1 MRGRGSPGLVTL
13 LTLIAVLSGACQVQ
27 QAPDAAAAATE
38 SGTAESP
45 EIPVDATTTAVPS
58 PTLPPPAPSTAAEP
72 TSSEPTSEE
81 PTSNEPSSDP
91 GQDDGP
97 SASDAN
103 LDEQAAAEQAPDPD
117 LVEAGAVG
125 PEPLP
130 PGLEAALSTSF
141 PDSAFL
147 LHPEVARGD
156 LNGDGVEDIV
166 VYAEAR
172 FADLPQGNLL
182 IPVIDTGEAFD
193 VQPPVELGRRIIID
207 TIGIRDGA
215 IEVSLFDRSPGEPLT
230 VITRRTT
237 LSISP
242 DSAGAAETA
251 APWIATATRVEPIDN
266 VTALQIARPATPV
279 AFELDGIGAVMS
291 DRIELRERHG
301 FVVHAAEQ
309 DVMVVTLTA
318 PAGVWLEAGLGDGAA
333 LVPIAEQTQRFATH
347 VPASGAWTVT
357 VASSL
362 PEPVDYR
369 LSIDV
374 FPAALGEGIATRDP
388 TGFWSSTH
396 VSPPALPD
404 DGPVVYLTFDDGPH
418 PTYTPQVLD
427 VLARHGARATFFVVG
442 HLAERYPLLIQRV
455 AHEGHTLANH
465 SWQHESL
472 ARVSKAAFDRSVGR
486 TQEILGPLA
495 TPCLR
500 PPYYAIG
507 KSTEEWSN
515 ELGLRLVGWSYS
527 PRDWEQRPAQAIAD
541 GLVARSSPGA
551 IILLHD
557 GGGPRSATVR
567 GLDMALERLSDRG
580 FEFKPLCR

>member
-1 MRGRGSPGLVTL
+1 MRGHGIPSLVRL
-13 LTLIAVLSGACQVQ
+13 LILTAVLSGACQVQ
-27 QAPDAAAAATE
+27 QGPNAAPATSELGVAERPDA
-38 SGTAESP
+38 SS
-45 EIPVDATTTAVPS
+45 DATSAAVPL
-58 PTLPPPAPSTAAEP
+58 PTLPPPAPSTPDEP
-72 TSSEPTSEE
+72 TSSEPASR
-81 PTSNEPSSDP
+81 EPSGDP
-91 GQDDGP
+91 GLPDDPEASGEGIDDQPAAQQDHEPDVVE
-97 SASDAN
+97 SDT
-103 LDEQAAAEQAPDPD
+103 
-117 LVEAGAVG
+117 VE

-130 PGLEAALSTSF
+130 ADLEAALRTSF
-141 PDSAFL
+141 PDSAFV

-156 LNGDGVEDIV
+156 LNGDGVEDVV
-166 VYAEAR
+166 VYVEAR
-172 FADLPQGNLL
+172 FADLPEGNLVV
-182 IPVIDTGEAFD
+182 PVVDTGEAFE
-193 VQPPVELGRRIIID
+193 VQPPVELGRHIIID
-207 TIGIRDGA
+207 TIDIRHGA
-215 IEVSLFDRSPGEPLT
+215 IEVSLFDRPPGEPLT
-230 VITRRTT
+230 VVTRRTT

-242 DSAGAAETA
+242 DSAGAAEPA
-251 APWIATATRVEPIDN
+251 AAWIATATRIEPINN
-266 VTALQIARPATPV
+266 VPALQITRPATPL
-279 AFELDGIGAVMS
+279 AFELDGIGTVMS
-291 DRIELRERHG
+291 DRIELRERHRY
-301 FVVHAAEQ
+301 VVHAAEH
-309 DVMVVTLTA
+309 DVMVATLTA
-318 PAGVWLEAGLGDGAA
+318 PAGVWLEARLGDGAA
-333 LVPIAEQTQRFATH
+333 QVPIAEQTQRFATH

-374 FPAALGEGIATRDP
+374 FPAALGEGIATRDA

-442 HLAERYPLLIQRV
+442 YLAERYPLLIQRI

-472 ARVSKAAFDRSVGR
+472 ARVSKTAFDRSVGR

-527 PRDWEQRPAQAIAD
+527 PRDWEQRPAQAIAN
-541 GLVARSSPGA
+541 GLVARSYPGA

>member
-1 MRGRGSPGLVTL
+1 MLI
-13 LTLIAVLSGACQVQ
+13 LTAVLSGACQVQ
-27 QAPDAAAAATE
+27 QGPNAAPATSELGVAERPDA
-38 SGTAESP
+38 SS
-45 EIPVDATTTAVPS
+45 DATSAAVPL
-58 PTLPPPAPSTAAEP
+58 PTLPPPAPSTPDEP
-72 TSSEPTSEE
+72 TSSEPASG
-81 PTSNEPSSDP
+81 EPSGDP
-91 GQDDGP
+91 GLPDDPEASGEGIDDQPAAQQDHEPDVVE
-97 SASDAN
+97 SDT
-103 LDEQAAAEQAPDPD
+103 
-117 LVEAGAVG
+117 VE

-130 PGLEAALSTSF
+130 ADLDAALRTSF
-141 PDSAFL
+141 PDSAFV

-156 LNGDGVEDIV
+156 LNGDGVEDVV
-166 VYAEAR
+166 VYVEAR
-172 FADLPQGNLL
+172 FADLPEGNLL
-182 IPVIDTGEAFD
+182 VPVVDTGEAFE
-193 VQPPVELGRRIIID
+193 VQPPVELGRHIIID
-207 TIGIRDGA
+207 TIDIRHGA
-215 IEVSLFDRSPGEPLT
+215 IEVSLFDRPPGEPLT
-230 VITRRTT
+230 VVTRRTT

-242 DSAGAAETA
+242 DSAGAAEPA
-251 APWIATATRVEPIDN
+251 AAWIATATRIEPINN
-266 VTALQIARPATPV
+266 VPALQITRPATPL
-279 AFELDGIGAVMS
+279 AFELDGIGTVMS
-291 DRIELRERHG
+291 DRIELRERHRY
-301 FVVHAAEQ
+301 VVHAAEH
-309 DVMVVTLTA
+309 DVMVATLTA
-318 PAGVWLEAGLGDGAA
+318 PAGVWLEARLGDGAA

-347 VPASGAWTVT
+347 VPASGAWTVR

-442 HLAERYPLLIQRV
+442 YLAERYPLLIQRI

-472 ARVSKAAFDRSVGR
+472 ARVSKTAFDRSVGR

-527 PRDWEQRPAQAIAD
+527 PRDWEQRPAQAIAN
-541 GLVARSSPGA
+541 GLVARSYPGA

>member
-1 MRGRGSPGLVTL
+1 MRGHGIPSLVRL
-13 LTLIAVLSGACQVQ
+13 LILTAVLSGACQVQ
-27 QAPDAAAAATE
+27 QGPNAAPATSELGVAERPDA
-38 SGTAESP
+38 SS
-45 EIPVDATTTAVPS
+45 DATSAAVPL
-58 PTLPPPAPSTAAEP
+58 PTLPPPAPSTPDEP
-72 TSSEPTSEE
+72 TSSEPASG
-81 PTSNEPSSDP
+81 EPSGDP
-91 GQDDGP
+91 GLPDDPEASGEGIDDQPAAQQDHEPDVVE
-97 SASDAN
+97 SDT
-103 LDEQAAAEQAPDPD
+103 
-117 LVEAGAVG
+117 VE

-130 PGLEAALSTSF
+130 ADLDAALRTSF
-141 PDSAFL
+141 PDSAFV

-156 LNGDGVEDIV
+156 LNGDGVEDVV
-166 VYAEAR
+166 VYVEAR
-172 FADLPQGNLL
+172 FADLPEGNLL
-182 IPVIDTGEAFD
+182 VPVVDTGEAFE
-193 VQPPVELGRRIIID
+193 VQPPVELGRHIIID
-207 TIGIRDGA
+207 TIDIRHGA
-215 IEVSLFDRSPGEPLT
+215 IEVSLFDRPPGEPLT
-230 VITRRTT
+230 VVTRRTT

-242 DSAGAAETA
+242 DSAGAAEPA
-251 APWIATATRVEPIDN
+251 AAWIATATRIEPINN
-266 VTALQIARPATPV
+266 VPALQITRPATPL
-279 AFELDGIGAVMS
+279 AFELDGIGTVMS
-291 DRIELRERHG
+291 DRIELRERHRY
-301 FVVHAAEQ
+301 VVHAAEH
-309 DVMVVTLTA
+309 DVMVATLTA
-318 PAGVWLEAGLGDGAA
+318 PAGVWLEARLGDGAA

-347 VPASGAWTVT
+347 VPASGAWTVR

-442 HLAERYPLLIQRV
+442 YLAERYPLLIQRI

-472 ARVSKAAFDRSVGR
+472 ARVSKTAFDRSVGR

-527 PRDWEQRPAQAIAD
+527 PRDWEQRPAQAIAN
-541 GLVARSSPGA
+541 GLVARSYPGA

>member
-1 MRGRGSPGLVTL
+1 MRERGAPGLVRL
-13 LTLIAVLSGACQVQ
+13 LILTAVLSGACQVQ
-27 QAPDAAAAATE
+27 QSPDAASVASESSVAGQTEVSTGAT
-38 SGTAESP
+38 S
-45 EIPVDATTTAVPS
+45 ATVPS
-58 PTLPPPAPSTAAEP
+58 PTLPPPAPSAPDEP
-72 TSSEPTSEE
+72 TSSEPSG
-81 PTSNEPSSDP
+81 DP
-91 GQDDGP
+91 GLLDDPEAADDGIDDQP
-97 SASDAN
+97 TAQ
-103 LDEQAAAEQAPDPD
+103 QAHEPDV
-117 LVEAGAVG
+117 VEADPVE

-130 PGLEAALSTSF
+130 GDLEAALRTSF
-141 PDSAFL
+141 PDAAYV

-156 LNGDGVEDIV
+156 LNGDGVEDFA
-166 VYAEAR
+166 VYVEAR
-172 FADLPQGNLL
+172 FADLPEGSLL
-182 IPVIDTGEAFD
+182 APVIDTGEAFD
-193 VQPPVELGRRIIID
+193 VQPPVELGRHIIID
-207 TIGIRDGA
+207 TIDIRDGA
-215 IEVSLFDRSPGEPLT
+215 VEVSFFDRSPGEPLT

-242 DSAGAAETA
+242 ESASASDPAAA
-251 APWIATATRVEPIDN
+251 WLATAIRVEPIAN
-266 VTALQIARPATPV
+266 VQALQITRPATPV
-279 AFELDGIGAVMS
+279 TFELDGIGTVMS
-291 DRIELRERHG
+291 DRIELRERHRY
-301 FVVHAAEQ
+301 VVHAAEQ

-318 PAGVWLEAGLGDGAA
+318 PAGVWLEAGLGGGAA
-333 LVPIAEQTQRFATH
+333 LVPIAEQTQRFGTD
-347 VPASGAWTVT
+347 VPASDAWTVT

-442 HLAERYPLLIQRV
+442 YLAERYPLLIQRI

-472 ARVSKAAFDRSVGR
+472 ARVSKTAFDRSVGR

-527 PRDWEQRPAQAIAD
+527 PRDWEQRPAQAIAN
-541 GLVARSSPGA
+541 GLVARSYPGA

>member
-1 MRGRGSPGLVTL
+1 MRKRGASGLVRL
-13 LTLIAVLSGACQVQ
+13 LILTAVLSGACQVQ
-27 QAPDAAAAATE
+27 QSPDAAPVASESSVAGQTEVSTGAT
-38 SGTAESP
+38 SA
-45 EIPVDATTTAVPS
+45 AVPS
-58 PTLPPPAPSTAAEP
+58 PTLPPPAPSASDEPTSDEP
-72 TSSEPTSEE
+72 TSS
-81 PTSNEPSSDP
+81 DP
-91 GQDDGP
+91 GLPDGPEAVDDGIDDQP
-97 SASDAN
+97 TAQEAH
-103 LDEQAAAEQAPDPD
+103 EPDV
-117 LVEAGAVG
+117 VEADPVE

-130 PGLEAALSTSF
+130 ADLEAALRTSF
-141 PDSAFL
+141 PDAAYV
-147 LHPEVARGD
+147 LHPEVGRGD
-156 LNGDGVEDIV
+156 LNGDGVDDFA
-166 VYAEAR
+166 VYVEAR
-172 FADLPQGNLL
+172 FADLPEGNLL
-182 IPVIDTGEAFD
+182 VPVIDTGADFD
-193 VQPPVELGRRIIID
+193 VQPPVELGRHIIID
-207 TIGIRDGA
+207 TTDIRDGA
-215 IEVSLFDRSPGEPLT
+215 VEVSFFDRSPGEPLT

-242 DSAGAAETA
+242 DSAGASDA
-251 APWIATATRVEPIDN
+251 APAWIATAIRVEPIAN
-266 VTALQIARPATPV
+266 VQALQINRPATQV
-279 AFELDGIGAVMS
+279 TFELDGIGTVMP
-291 DRIELRERHG
+291 DRIELRERHRY
-301 FVVHAAEQ
+301 VVHAAEQ
-309 DVMVVTLTA
+309 DVIVVTLTA
-318 PAGVWLEAGLGDGAA
+318 PAGVWLEAGLGDDAM
-333 LVPIAEQTQRFATH
+333 LVPIAEQTQRFATY

-357 VASSL
+357 VASTL
-362 PEPVDYR
+362 PEPADYR

-374 FPAALGEGIATRDP
+374 FPAALGAGIATRDP

-396 VSPPALPD
+396 ASPPALPD

-442 HLAERYPLLIQRV
+442 YLAERYPLLIQRI

-486 TQEILGPLA
+486 TQETLGPLA

-507 KSTEEWSN
+507 RFTEEWSN

-527 PRDWEQRPAQAIAD
+527 PRDWEQRPAQAIAN
-541 GLVARSSPGA
+541 GLVARSYPGA

>member
-1 MRGRGSPGLVTL
+1 MRRRGTPRLVSL
-13 LTLIAVLSGACQVQ
+13 LILTAVLSGACQVQ
-27 QAPDAAAAATE
+27 QGPDAAPVATE
-38 SGTAESP
+38 SGVAERS
-45 EIPVDATTTAVPS
+45 EISSDATAAAPS
-58 PTLPPPAPSTAAEP
+58 STLPPPAPGTADEP
-72 TSSEPTSEE
+72 ASSE
-81 PTSNEPSSDP
+81 PTSNEPSGDP
-91 GQDDGP
+91 EPPDDA
-97 SASDAN
+97 SASDAGT
-103 LDEQAAAEQAPDPD
+103 DDQPIVQQDREPDAAEADA
-117 LVEAGAVG
+117 VE

-130 PGLEAALSTSF
+130 AGLEAALRTSF
-141 PDSAFL
+141 PDSAFV
-147 LHPEVARGD
+147 LHREVARGD
-156 LNGDGVEDIV
+156 LNGDGVEDFA
-166 VYAEAR
+166 VYIEAR
-172 FADLPQGNLL
+172 FADLPEGNLL
-182 IPVIDTGEAFD
+182 VPVFDTGEAFD
-193 VQPPVELGRRIIID
+193 VQPPVELGRHIIID
-207 TIGIRDGA
+207 TIDIRDDA
-215 IEVSLFDRSPGEPLT
+215 VEVSFFDRSPGEPLT
-230 VITRRTT
+230 AITRRTT

-242 DSAGAAETA
+242 DSAGPA
-251 APWIATATRVEPIDN
+251 APPAAWIATATRVEPIDN
-266 VTALQIARPATPV
+266 VPALQITRPATPV
-279 AFELDGIGAVMS
+279 VFDLDGIGAVMS

-301 FVVHAAEQ
+301 YVVHAAEQ
-309 DVMVVTLTA
+309 DVMVATLTA
-318 PAGVWLEAGLGDGAA
+318 PAGVWLEARLGDGAA
-333 LVPIAEQTQRFATH
+333 LVPIAERTQRFATRI
-347 VPASGAWTVT
+347 PASGAWTVT

-362 PEPVDYR
+362 PEPADYR
-369 LSIDV
+369 LSVDV
-374 FPAALGEGIATRDP
+374 FPPALGERIATRGP
-388 TGFWSSTH
+388 ASFWSSTH
-396 VSPPALPD
+396 ISPPALPD

-442 HLAERYPLLIQRV
+442 YLAERYPLLIQRI

-507 KSTEEWSN
+507 RFTEEWSN

-527 PRDWEQRPAQAIAD
+527 PRDWEQRPAQAIAN
-541 GLVARSSPGA
+541 GLVARSYPGA

>member
-1 MRGRGSPGLVTL
+1 MLVL
-13 LTLIAVLSGACQVQ
+13 AAALGGACDVENVRDVAPADAEPSAAEQPEASRDAASPAPTAVPDVARP
-27 QAPDAAAAATE
+27 QATLPEGQPPADDDAAQSGQLEPPVEAELPDDAAASDVGIDDQPIVQQDRE
-38 SGTAESP
+38 PDVAEA
-45 EIPVDATTTAVPS
+45 DA
-58 PTLPPPAPSTAAEP
+58 
-72 TSSEPTSEE
+72 
-81 PTSNEPSSDP
+81 
-91 GQDDGP
+91 
-97 SASDAN
+97 
-103 LDEQAAAEQAPDPD
+103 
-117 LVEAGAVG
+117 VE

-130 PGLEAALSTSF
+130 AGLEAALRTSF
-141 PDSAFL
+141 PDSAFV
-147 LHPEVARGD
+147 LHREAARGD
-156 LNGDGVEDIV
+156 LNGDGVEDFG
-166 VYAEAR
+166 VYVEAR

-182 IPVIDTGEAFD
+182 VPVIVNGEAFD
-193 VQPPVELGRRIIID
+193 VQPPVELGRHIIID
-207 TIGIRDGA
+207 TIDIRDGA
-215 IEVSLFDRSPGEPLT
+215 VEVSFFDRSPDEPLT

-242 DSAGAAETA
+242 DSAGASEPA
-251 APWIATATRVEPIDN
+251 AAWIATATRVEPIDH
-266 VTALQIARPATPV
+266 VPALQITRPATPV
-279 AFELDGIGAVMS
+279 AFELDGIGTVMS
-291 DRIELRERHG
+291 DRIELRERQG
-301 FVVHAAEQ
+301 YVVHAAEH
-309 DVMVVTLTA
+309 DVMVATLTA
-318 PAGVWLEAGLGDGAA
+318 PAGVWLEARLGDGAA
-333 LVPIAEQTQRFATH
+333 LVPFAEQTQRFATH

-362 PEPVDYR
+362 PETVNYQ
-369 LSIDV
+369 LSVDV
-374 FPAALGEGIATRDP
+374 FPPTLGGRIATRDLD
-388 TGFWSSTH
+388 GFWSSTH
-396 VSPPALPD
+396 ISPPALPD

-442 HLAERYPLLIQRV
+442 YLAERYPLLIQRI

-507 KSTEEWSN
+507 RFTEEWSN

-527 PRDWEQRPAQAIAD
+527 PRDWQQRPARTIAD
-541 GLVARSSPGA
+541 GLVARSYPGA

>member
-1 MRGRGSPGLVTL
+1 MLI
-13 LTLIAVLSGACQVQ
+13 LTAVLSGACQVQ
-27 QAPDAAAAATE
+27 QNPDTAPVAGESSDAEGAE
-38 SGTAESP
+38 DSG
-45 EIPVDATTTAVPS
+45 DATAAAVPS
-58 PTLPPPAPSTAAEP
+58 STLLSPSPGAADEP
-72 TSSEPTSEE
+72 TSTEPISSEPSG
-81 PTSNEPSSDP
+81 DP
-91 GQDDGP
+91 ELPEDPAASDDGVNDQP
-97 SASDAN
+97 GAQP
-103 LDEQAAAEQAPDPD
+103 EHDPD
-117 LVEAGAVG
+117 VAEGDAVE

-130 PGLEAALSTSF
+130 ADLEAALRSSF
-141 PDSAFL
+141 PDAAFL

-156 LNGDGVEDIV
+156 LNGDDIEDIS
-166 VYAEAR
+166 VYVEAR
-172 FADLPQGNLL
+172 FADVPQGSLL
-182 IPVIDTGEAFD
+182 VPVIDTGEAFD
-193 VQPPVELGRRIIID
+193 VRPPVELGRHIIID
-207 TIGIRDGA
+207 TIDIREGA
-215 IEVSLFDRSPGEPLT
+215 IEVSFFDRSPGEPLS

-237 LSISP
+237 LSIKP
-242 DSAGAAETA
+242 DSADAADPA
-251 APWIATATRVEPIDN
+251 AAWIATATRIEPIDT
-266 VTALQIARPATPV
+266 VPALQITRPVTPV

-291 DRIELRERHG
+291 DRIELRERHRYA
-301 FVVHAAEQ
+301 VHAAEG
-309 DVMVVTLTA
+309 DVMVATLTA
-318 PAGVWLEAGLGDGAA
+318 PAGVWLEARLGDSAA
-333 LVPIAEQTQRFATH
+333 LVPIAERTQRFATQ

-369 LSIDV
+369 FSVDV
-374 FPAALGEGIATRDP
+374 FPPALGEHVATRDP

-396 VSPPALPD
+396 ISPPAVPD

-442 HLAERYPLLIQRV
+442 SMAERRPLLIQRI

-465 SWQHESL
+465 SWNHESL
-472 ARVSKAAFDRSVGR
+472 ARVSRTAFDRSIGR
-486 TQEILGPLA
+486 TQDILGPLA

-507 KSTEEWSN
+507 RFTEEWSN
-515 ELGLRLVGWSYS
+515 ELGLRLVGWTYS
-527 PRDWEQRPAQAIAD
+527 PRDWEQRPARAIAD
-541 GLVARSSPGA
+541 GIVARTFPGA

>member
-1 MRGRGSPGLVTL
+1 MRRRGTPRLVSL
-13 LTLIAVLSGACQVQ
+13 LILTAVLSGACQVQ
-27 QAPDAAAAATE
+27 QAPDAAPVATE
-38 SGTAESP
+38 SGIAERSEISSNATAAAPSS
-45 EIPVDATTTAVPS
+45 TLPS
-58 PTLPPPAPSTAAEP
+58 PAPGTADKP
-72 TSSEPTSEE
+72 TSSEPTS
-81 PTSNEPSSDP
+81 SKPSDDP
-91 GQDDGP
+91 GLPDDPEASDDGI
-97 SASDAN
+97 
-103 LDEQAAAEQAPDPD
+103 DEQSTAQQEHEPDV
-117 LVEAGAVG
+117 VEADPVE

-130 PGLEAALSTSF
+130 ADLEAALRTSF
-141 PDSAFL
+141 PDAAYV

-156 LNGDGVEDIV
+156 LNGDGVEDFA
-166 VYAEAR
+166 VYIEAR
-172 FADLPQGNLL
+172 FADLPEGNLL
-182 IPVIDTGEAFD
+182 VPVFDTGEAFD
-193 VQPPVELGRRIIID
+193 VQPPVELGRHIIID
-207 TIGIRDGA
+207 TIGIRGDA
-215 IEVSLFDRSPGEPLT
+215 VEVSFFDRSPDEPLT

-242 DSAGAAETA
+242 DSAGASDPA
-251 APWIATATRVEPIDN
+251 AAWIATAIRVEPIAN
-266 VTALQIARPATPV
+266 VQALQITRPATPV
-279 AFELDGIGAVMS
+279 AFELDGFGTVMS

-301 FVVHAAEQ
+301 YVVHAAEH
-309 DVMVVTLTA
+309 DVMVATLIA
-318 PAGVWLEAGLGDGAA
+318 PAGVWLEAGLGDDAM
-333 LVPIAEQTQRFATH
+333 LVPIAEQTQRFATY

-357 VASSL
+357 VASTL

-374 FPAALGEGIATRDP
+374 FPAALGDGIATRDP

-442 HLAERYPLLIQRV
+442 YLAERYPLLIQRI

-486 TQEILGPLA
+486 TQETLGPLA

-507 KSTEEWSN
+507 RFTEEWSN

-527 PRDWEQRPAQAIAD
+527 PRDWEQRAAQAIAN